1 MIVHRT
7 PPKKTP
13 PRKTDLI
20 KREFSAPAMIAAV
33 MAVVAVVFGLGW
45 YMINRQPTPVNDRPA
60 AQAGK
65 ETIVR
70 PINGEPGHGAGM
82 MRKPRLEQDGN

>member
-13 PRKTDLI
+13 KKTDPL
-20 KREFSAPAMIAAV
+20 KRELSAPAMIAAI
-33 MAVVAVVFGLGW
+33 MAVVVVAFGLGW
-45 YMINRQPTPVNDRPA
+45 YMINRQPTPVNDRSA
-60 AQAGK
+60 AQPGK

-70 PINGEPGHGAGM
+70 PVSGVVGSAAGQ
-82 MRKPRLEQDGN
+82 MRTPRVEQDGN